1 MKKILLIFLIC
12 LFGFTIFGNFTN
24 AQQTQYCNTPWSS
37 LNKDTR
43 NLLQPAIQY
52 FGLRFGWMTYSY
64 EAEGIKRIIA
74 SPEYLYGDDMKT
86 NLYAFCLPSNYLV
99 SDSEISIR
107 KALEDGL
114 TYVSQSN
121 PTEAQRLWNI
131 INQIC
136 GLCQNQN
143 DQNLKTQ
150 LQNFVN
156 SSEVQE
162 KTSPVGDYLQL
173 GRESWEA
180 QFQEDTSCQA
190 DLNLGLW
197 DFFHN
202 PISWFCRLIFWV
214 FLQILKLVAD
224 VFIYVLTPS
233 NFGGF
238 VKFQPVQ
245 QIWLKAR
252 DLANIGIILGFVFTA
267 VATILKIEKYSWEKM
282 LWRLV
287 LVALLVN
294 FSLVIC
300 GMFVDLSNFLTTF
313 FITGAGSQTF
323 GFKEILAYTASTIAC
338 AGHNKGYESA
348 SALIGTIVVIIFIGQ
363 VIGLILYTIVRIVTL
378 WITLGLSPLFLLS
391 LAFPGAEKL
400 ADTWKNYFT
409 QAIVSLPIIA
419 FSFYFVMVMLVSVA
433 LNFQSLT
440 GEILTRKFIAVLS
453 FGIIIIVLSQAIL
466 AIAGA
471 LGIKNIQKGY
481 QWANKAIWGALGFV
495 GGAAL
500 RGGAKLTVGS
510 ETYEKVAANL
520 EKSPNRYL
528 QRIGRTMRDTK
539 SKVMADTMKREAEY
553 LSNLNPDQTR
563 RYIQANRNK
572 FDKVALGINRL
583 LELGDIDKKDIPYIE
598 IAKQSRYLK
607 PPSEFRKVNAQVYE
621 EVFVSDDD
629 KQKNKNAAINN
640 LVSNNIDPTVFTNDK
655 DLSMYQTI
663 SSLKSSDIANQN
675 WDALWDDY
683 FSQLTAEQK
692 QRFFA
697 GLALTQ
703 GTKLAPIYENAR
715 KHNLDYGRAIL
726 DGALYVVRK
735 SDPTATYQHARSFLL
750 NSGAISLPNGRT
762 IQGKG
767 LGGNAVFTSWI
778 NSVPI

>member
-1 MKKILLIFLIC
+1 MKKKYKKIIFLGIFVGLLLSSV
-12 LFGFTIFGNFTN
+12 LFKQKGLAADINYSNFKNTFYNFLNEQCPTN
-24 AQQTQYCNTPWSS
+24 WVIRQTQCNPYSVFTDALDIDNYKTKLFAAQNDSQIESVLSEFFGKYCSPQYTSPTDPNKQASASS
-37 LNKDTR
+37 LNFFCTCWYTP
-43 NLLQPAIQY
+43 N
-52 FGLRFGWMTYSY
+52 
-64 EAEGIKRIIA
+64 ENC
-74 SPEYLYGDDMKT
+74 T
-86 NLYAFCLPSNYLV
+86 NLINSLGSQLPPNSTTIGGPTSITNTITNYV
-99 SDSEISIR
+99 T
-107 KALEDGL
+107 G
-114 TYVSQSN
+114 
-121 PTEAQRLWNI
+121 
-131 INQIC
+131 
-136 GLCQNQN
+136 
-143 DQNLKTQ
+143 
-150 LQNFVN
+150 
-156 SSEVQE
+156 QE
-162 KTSPVGDYLQL
+162 L
-173 GRESWEA
+173 G
-180 QFQEDTSCQA
+180 QKFQEDTSCQA